1 MRPSGM
7 SISDYVMKLEQLCF
21 EAKSFHMEILDGIL
35 AYKLLIRANNE
46 QKQLIKATVSKMD
59 YQIKKDQLKKVFPKT
74 NKDRKGDFETET
86 EIEKSDVLLSKMSP

>member
-1 MRPSGM
+1 M
-7 SISDYVMKLEQLCF
+7 SISDYVMKLEQLSF
-21 EAKSFHMEILDGIL
+21 EAKSFHMEIDGIL

-59 YQIKKDQLKKVFPKT
+59 YQFKKDQLKKVFPKA

-86 EIEKSDVLLSKMSP
+86 EIEKSDILLSKMSP

>member
-1 MRPSGM
+1 M
-7 SISDYVMKLEQLCF
+7 SISDYVMKLEQLSF
-21 EAKSFHMEILDGIL
+21 EAKSFHMEIDGIL

-59 YQIKKDQLKKVFPKT
+59 YQIKKDQLKKVFPKA

>member
-7 SISDYVMKLEQLCF
+7 SISDYVMKLEQLSF

-46 QKQLIKATVSKMD
+46 QKQ
-59 YQIKKDQLKKVFPKT
+59 
-74 NKDRKGDFETET
+74 
-86 EIEKSDVLLSKMSP
+86 